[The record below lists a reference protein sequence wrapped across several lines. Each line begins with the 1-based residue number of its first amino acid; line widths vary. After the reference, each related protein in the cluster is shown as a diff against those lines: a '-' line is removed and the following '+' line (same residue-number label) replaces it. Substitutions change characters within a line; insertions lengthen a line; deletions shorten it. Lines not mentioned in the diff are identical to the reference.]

1 VIRDGGDQP
10 NVVPSNA
17 TTWYYLRELDYD
29 HIRSLWAVADSVAAG
44 AALMTGTTLLPTR
57 VVGSAWPRYFD
68 RPIAEAMESNI
79 RRVGLPSWSEADQQL
94 ARAVQREVQ
103 GDTTGLPITL
113 DSIQGPVEN
122 NQGGASDDIGDV
134 AWNVPTAILY
144 YPANIPNLPGHHWAD
159 AIAMATPIAHKGS
172 TAGAKVMAM
181 TVLDL
186 LLRPALVDSAA
197 TWFREVQTKDVKYQ
211 PLIRPEDL
219 PATEF
224 NQATMARFRDQMRKF
239 YYDPTR
245 FPNYLAQLGITYP
258 TLRAGAGNLCAT
270 GSDAQ

>member
-1 VIRDGGDQP
+1 
-10 NVVPSNA
+10 
-17 TTWYYLRELDYD
+17 
-29 HIRSLWAVADSVAAG
+29 
-44 AALMTGTTLLPTR
+44 
-57 VVGSAWPRYFD
+57 
-68 RPIAEAMESNI
+68 
-79 RRVGLPSWSEADQQL
+79 
-94 ARAVQREVQ
+94 
-103 GDTTGLPITL
+103 
-113 DSIQGPVEN
+113 
-122 NQGGASDDIGDV
+122 
-134 AWNVPTAILY
+134 
-144 YPANIPNLPGHHWAD
+144 
-159 AIAMATPIAHKGS
+159 
-172 TAGAKVMAM
+172 MAM